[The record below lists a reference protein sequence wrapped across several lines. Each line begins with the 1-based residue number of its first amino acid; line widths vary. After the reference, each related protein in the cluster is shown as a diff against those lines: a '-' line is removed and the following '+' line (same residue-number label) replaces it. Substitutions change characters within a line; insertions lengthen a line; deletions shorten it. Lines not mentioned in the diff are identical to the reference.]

1 MEFKLNPF
9 KNLRRRPTL
18 AGLALFFSVLGPGII
33 TANVDNDAG
42 GITTYSIAGAHFG
55 YDLLWT
61 LIPITIALIVVQ
73 EMSARMGVVTGKG
86 LADLIRET
94 FGVKPTVVLLIGL
107 IAANLGTTAA
117 EFAGVAASMEIFGV
131 SKYISVPI
139 AAALVWFVI
148 VKSSYK
154 SIEKIFLLLSA
165 FYFTY
170 IISGMLLHPN
180 WGYVLGEA
188 ITPSISSSR
197 DYLYMLIGVIGT
209 TITPWM
215 QFYLQSSVVEKGIK
229 VSDYRYTKWDVYV
242 GSLITD
248 IVSFFIIF
256 TCAATIYASGMR
268 IESAEDA
275 ARALFPLA
283 GRYSAWLFALG
294 LLNASIFAASVLPLS
309 TSYFLCEGMGWDSG
323 LNKRF
328 WDAPQFYILYTLLI
342 VLGATIILM
351 PGAPLLT
358 IMVLA
363 QVVNGSLLPFVLV
376 FMLFLINNRKIMGAY
391 INSRV
396 FNIIAWSTTAI
407 LSVLTT
413 ALVLTTLFPRL
424 SL

>member
-1 MEFKLNPF
+1 MEFKLNHF
-9 KNLRRRPTL
+9 KTLRKRPTL
-18 AGLALFFSVLGPGII
+18 SGILLFLSVLGPGII

-42 GITTYSIAGAHFG
+42 GITTYSIAGSHFG

-107 IAANLGTTAA
+107 VVANLGTTAA
-117 EFAGVAASMEIFGV
+117 EFAGIAASMEIFGV

-139 AAALVWFVI
+139 ASALVWFVI
-148 VKSSYK
+148 VKSNYK
-154 SIEKIFLLLSA
+154 SLEKIFLLLSA

-170 IISGMLLHPN
+170 IISGTLLHPN

-188 ITPSISSSR
+188 VTPDISLKR

-376 FMLFLINNRKIMGAY
+376 FMLFLVNNRKLMGAY
-391 INSRV
+391 VNGKV
-396 FNIIAWSTTAI
+396 FNIVAWSTTAI
-407 LSVLTT
+407 LSVLT
-413 ALVLTTLFPRL
+413 AILVVTTIFPGL

>member
-18 AGLALFFSVLGPGII
+18 AGLALFLSVLGPGII

-86 LADLIRET
+86 LADLIREN

-139 AAALVWFVI
+139 ASALVWFVI

-229 VSDYRYTKWDVYV
+229 VSDYKYAKWDVYV
-242 GSLITD
+242 GSIITD
-248 IVSFFIIF
+248 IVSFFVIF

-328 WDAPQFYILYTLLI
+328 WDAPQFYLLYTLLI

-363 QVVNGSLLPFVLV
+363 QVVNGSLLPFVLI
-376 FMLFLINNRKIMGAY
+376 FMLFLVNNRKIMGAY
-391 INSRV
+391 VNSRV

-413 ALVLTTLFPRL
+413 ALVLTTLFPGL

>member
-1 MEFKLNPF
+1 
-9 KNLRRRPTL
+9 
-18 AGLALFFSVLGPGII
+18 
-33 TANVDNDAG
+33 
-42 GITTYSIAGAHFG
+42 
-55 YDLLWT
+55 
-61 LIPITIALIVVQ
+61 
-73 EMSARMGVVTGKG
+73 
-86 LADLIRET
+86 
-94 FGVKPTVVLLIGL
+94 
-107 IAANLGTTAA
+107 
-117 EFAGVAASMEIFGV
+117 
-131 SKYISVPI
+131 
-139 AAALVWFVI
+139 
-148 VKSSYK
+148 
-154 SIEKIFLLLSA
+154 
-165 FYFTY
+165 
-170 IISGMLLHPN
+170 MLLHPN

-242 GSLITD
+242 GSIITD

-256 TCAATIYASGMR
+256 TCAATIYASGMK

-328 WDAPQFYILYTLLI
+328 WDAPQFYLIYTLLI

-363 QVVNGSLLPFVLV
+363 QVVNGSLLPFVLI
-376 FMLFLINNRKIMGAY
+376 FMLFLVNNRKIMGAY
-391 INSRV
+391 VNSRV
-396 FNIIAWSTTAI
+396 FNIIAWATTAI
-407 LSVLTT
+407 LSGLTI
-413 ALVLTTLFPRL
+413 ALVLTTLFPGL
-424 SL
+424 GL

>member
-1 MEFKLNPF
+1 
-9 KNLRRRPTL
+9 
-18 AGLALFFSVLGPGII
+18 
-33 TANVDNDAG
+33 VDNDAG

-376 FMLFLINNRKIMGAY
+376 FMLFLINNRKIMGPY
-391 INSRV
+391 INSKV